1 MIYKVDFRNYH
12 DFSVILNDPNTIS
25 AIILG
30 HYYIY
35 IPAPKNSQ
43 GRNYVQQGN
52 PISMNF
58 YGTSLRETFPESS
71 ETVWVE
77 KKIRN
82 FLFSDWPHS
91 IAIFLFVEHKNN
103 LQNKILA
110 LKYWIENCKSCFFYS
125 DFRRGRKW

>member
-1 MIYKVDFRNYH
+1 MVQIIYILLWWHDVYDEGDLRNHH

-30 HYYIY
+30 HYYIH

-77 KKIRN
+77 KMPNGFGK
-82 FLFSDWPHS
+82 
-91 IAIFLFVEHKNN
+91 
-103 LQNKILA
+103 
-110 LKYWIENCKSCFFYS
+110 
-125 DFRRGRKW
+125 